1 MVHLQRMHQALQ
13 VLWMAM
19 ATKLHTSPLVI
30 LPDKPPTLV
39 QQRGKKKYCHEDKL
53 FKALL

>member
-30 LPDKPPTLV
+30 LPDKPPTLA
-39 QQRGKKKYCHEDKL
+39 QQREKKKYCHKDEL